1 MTMNDSKDSIK
12 SSEKNQSQLTVRRIK
27 IILQTK

>member
-1 MTMNDSKDSIK
+1 MNDSKDSIK